1 MVLAKAVKTNRK
13 RKSKHAQIIG
23 QGTYGCVFRPEINCR
38 TQLPGSD
45 EYLSKISVEDQ
56 ISQTEIG
63 IGKVIQTFPNYRFFF
78 APILEY
84 CDINIST
91 IDQRQVEKCEVFEK
105 SMKSAQT
112 LGKLPKFISSKIH
125 YVGNQN
131 FSEYFAKLLIKSCS
145 HQSPNNCFKSTS
157 KNTKHITQF
166 LSKIVDVHLYLLHS
180 IKLLGD
186 NGIVHLDLKFNNF
199 IYDKE
204 NDVFIIIDFG
214 LARLV
219 KDMEAANY
227 EQNIKTK
234 FGVLIETYPPWAIDI
249 VILSFIAKYV
259 HKTISKSSGVDSVK
273 FNAKI
278 DDSHIT
284 ILKRHCTL
292 YATKNPVLQ
301 LQLFTETDRKM
312 VETQLHKW
320 VDTFKGKTWKD
331 AWTSIWSSNKTWDN
345 YSLAVMY
352 LHEFQDTG
360 IMDIILRPITNMK
373 QIDHQDTNPK
383 QSNVW
388 TTISSAIVGA
398 TSEQRKDFHFLIE
411 YVSILKNIILAE
423 PTARKTP
430 DVTSNEIKT
439 IFQKLD
445 RAVFEEVVKQFNA
458 KILTP
463 KNIETIKANKLRRN
477 LEDLKTERDMY
488 EMVAK

>member
-1 MVLAKAVKTNRK
+1 MVLTKAVKTNQR

-38 TQLPGSD
+38 TQLPGSN
-45 EYLSKISVEDQ
+45 EYLSKISVEDHL
-56 ISQTEIG
+56 SLTEIG
-63 IGKVIQTFPNYRFFF
+63 IGKVIQTIPNYRFFF
-78 APILEY
+78 APILEK

-91 IDQRQVEKCEVFEK
+91 IDQQQVEKCEVFEK

-112 LGKLPKFISSKIH
+112 PGKLPKFVSSKIH

-131 FSEYFAKLLIKSCS
+131 FGEYFSKLLIKSCGN
-145 HQSPNNCFKSTS
+145 QSPQKCFKSTS
-157 KNTKHITQF
+157 HREKHITQF
-166 LSKIVDVHLYLLHS
+166 LKKIVDVHLYLLHS

-219 KDMEAANY
+219 KDMEATNY
-227 EQNIKTK
+227 EKNIKNR

-249 VILSFIAKYV
+249 VILSFISKHV
-259 HKTISKSSGVDSVK
+259 HKTVTKSSGVDPVK

-278 DDSHIT
+278 DDSNIT
-284 ILKRHCTL
+284 LLKRHCTL
-292 YATKNPVLQ
+292 YATKNPALQ
-301 LQLFTETDRKM
+301 LRLFTETDRKT

-320 VDTFKGKTWKD
+320 IDSFKGKTWKD
-331 AWTSIWSSNKTWDN
+331 AWTTIWNLHKSWDN

-360 IMDIILRPITNMK
+360 IMDIVLRPTPNMK
-373 QIDHQDTNPK
+373 QIDDQDTNPN

-388 TTISSAIVGA
+388 TTVSNAIVGA

-430 DVTSNEIKT
+430 DVTSNEIKA

-445 RAVFEEVVKQFNA
+445 RTQFEEVVKQFNA
-458 KILTP
+458 KILAP
-463 KNIETIKANKLRRN
+463 KNIETIKANQLRRN

-488 EMVAK
+488 AMVAK